1 MVVTAPCKDCPDRYP
16 GCHSKC
22 PKYQQ
27 FKEDNEKRK
36 QAEQEQKRR
45 DDVMYASI
53 RRRRH

>member
-27 FKEDNEKRK
+27 FKVENKKRK
-36 QAEQEQKRR
+36 QAEQEQRRR